1 MKIELS
7 VENLER
13 IIAALESEEIRIDE
27 EIKSVD
33 NFTTGTGALMEA
45 RVSFITELKE
55 EKEALSEL
63 GMHLCEVFDANDQE
77 EETE

>member
-13 IIAALESEEIRIDE
+13 IIAALESEEVRISD

-33 NFTTGTGALMEA
+33 NFTTGTGALMES
-45 RVSFITELKE
+45 RDSFITELKE
-55 EKEALSEL
+55 EKESLSKL
-63 GMHLCEVFDANDQE
+63 SLYLCEVFDANDQT